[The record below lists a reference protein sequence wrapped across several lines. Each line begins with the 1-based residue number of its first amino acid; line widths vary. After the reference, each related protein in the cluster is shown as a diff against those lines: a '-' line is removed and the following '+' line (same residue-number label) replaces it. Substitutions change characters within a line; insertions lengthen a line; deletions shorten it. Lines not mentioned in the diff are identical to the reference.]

1 MSDAD
6 AQSDGPADGAE
17 VPSPAAPRKR
27 GGTTLLA
34 IALAV
39 MTGLS
44 AVLGYLYWDA
54 TRDTSASEFEGEE
67 LTGAAA
73 AGAEYAEMVSTY
85 SFDNFDEHYD
95 SVAAISTPEFQ
106 EEYRTAAESLREFLS
121 EAEGVSE
128 GTVEYAAV
136 YRQTDDGAQVMVFLD
151 QQVRNVLAPDG
162 RLDKSRLLVTLH
174 KVDGEWLLHDVG
186 GS

>member
-6 AQSDGPADGAE
+6 AHSEGPAAGSEA
-17 VPSPAAPRKR
+17 PASAAPRKR
-27 GGTTLLA
+27 GGTTVLA
-34 IALAV
+34 VALAA

-54 TRDTSASEFEGEE
+54 TRATDSSEFEGADP
-67 LTGAAA
+67 TGAAA
-73 AGAEYAEMVSTY
+73 AGAEYAELVSTY

-136 YRQTDDGAQVMVFLD
+136 YRQNDDDAQVMVFLD